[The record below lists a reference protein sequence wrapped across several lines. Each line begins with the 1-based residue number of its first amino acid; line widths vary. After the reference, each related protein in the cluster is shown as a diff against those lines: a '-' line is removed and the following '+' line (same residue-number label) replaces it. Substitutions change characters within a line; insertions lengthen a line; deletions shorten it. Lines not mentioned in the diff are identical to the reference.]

1 MDGFFLEYRDPM
13 FGLIILFSAIFIISF
28 VNYWW
33 GILKSKEERHGIEQF
48 IKKFE
53 IVSDEDEYKKLLK
66 DHSIPV
72 ESLALLAHAY
82 TKSGDFEKAI
92 GLYLII
98 LERTKEK
105 KKKEFILSEL
115 GKTYFKAGFLRRS
128 ADIFIESLRLHPRN
142 TESLRFLSV
151 TYEKLKEYEKAIEV
165 LDSLEE
171 LGAKVVKQRSYL
183 KSLSVIY
190 NYSLTDTQKVT
201 QLQELFKEHSFLQ
214 RKYFEYCKLIHKS
227 IPLEEFD
234 KFDLSSFIDLLWF
247 EDGGYIDLKNS
258 KNPLCKEIYSAKVGT
273 QISSYQFFEFEVLS
287 KLRQA
292 GYEKAGLNFEYLCG
306 ECKQTFPMYFYRCP
320 HCHTI
325 ASAKIQP
332 LLTKESY
339 EENISFQ

>member
-1 MDGFFLEYRDPM
+1 M

-33 GILKSKEERHGIEQF
+33 GIFKSKEERQGIEQF

-66 DHSIPV
+66 DHSIPI

-98 LERTKEK
+98 LERTRDREK
-105 KKKEFILSEL
+105 KEYILSEL

-151 TYEKLKEYEKAIEV
+151 SYEKLKEYDKAIEV
-165 LDSLEE
+165 LNSLEE
-171 LGAKVVKQRSYL
+171 LGATVTKQRSYL
-183 KSLSVIY
+183 KALSIIY
-190 NYSLTDTQKVT
+190 KYDLSDEQKVVK
-201 QLQELFKEHSFLQ
+201 LQELCKGATFLQ
-214 RKYFEYCKLIHKS
+214 RKYFEYCKLIHKPIS
-227 IPLEEFD
+227 LEEFD
-234 KFDLSSFIDLLWF
+234 SFDMAPLIDVIWF
-247 EDGGYIDLKNS
+247 EDNS
-258 KNPLCKEIYSAKVGT
+258 FLNMKQAKNPLIQEILSAKGEGE
-273 QISSYQFFEFEVLS
+273 IENYQFFEFEVLA
-287 KLRQA
+287 KLQKI
-292 GYEKAGLNFEYLCG
+292 GYTKAKLNFEYICS
-306 ECKQTFPMYFYRCP
+306 ECKQTFPIHFYRCP

-332 LLTKESY
+332 ILTKESY